1 MTTRK
6 CLSILPTIILGMIS
20 VILAFCPD
28 AYAIKDKGNQERW
41 SKPTTGD
48 APDREVPG
56 FLVNL
61 GPTGA
66 RAVLTER
73 TFIVRHIFKKSPAMG
88 RLREGDVIGGAFGRS
103 FSAHT
108 FGGSPHG
115 YEGPIMDLGL
125 AIEKAEG
132 TDGKLVLNVTRDSKT
147 IDVTIDLKPIGA
159 FSPTFPIH
167 CKKSELI
174 RAQALN
180 FLASHPDAQKGP
192 SHTRMAVTLAFLA
205 SDNARYQSIGKSMA
219 RRWSAQR
226 PNSETWTWNLS
237 HQLITLSEYY
247 LLSKDSSVLP
257 TIKFVVG
264 LIQKAQY
271 SGRIRKWKPDNH
283 KQDFATI
290 DAAQQLYDG
299 GFGHAPYVGIA
310 GKGGYGPMQY
320 TTILAVT
327 ARQLAAR
334 CGAPIDQDKLK
345 RSMDFIHRGTNRAGY
360 VAYGGEFT
368 LNNGPVD
375 PVRWKNST
383 RGDNYVGRV
392 GCAIVAHR
400 LTPEFPTS
408 TKYIG
413 LYGGFC
419 KRAFKSMPDGHGD
432 TNLGILW
439 GLMGAAASEDR
450 AVLRAVFDYHKAFF
464 NMARCHDGSFVVQPG
479 RDYADG
485 GYYRASRYHPTA
497 TMALGLG
504 LSYPR
509 LRIQGIEVSIPGIN
523 PKALKGKMNAAYK
536 AIVKKAYKK
545 ASYALARPKP
555 DDEAPARAMT
565 EYIDS
570 QWRREI
576 AGLEVIEESGDIL
589 SLKDAVVKLRH
600 MFTGIEGFDQNIKR
614 YVEGFLKDPWK
625 KEVSLSKA
633 YHSYLNLLKRYKSP
647 SALAKIEK
655 FAKANQD
662 SIYGKWASAVVNEFR
677 DSGTIPVSSSGRPF
691 GAPAQ
696 DASTSNDDDT

>member
-1 MTTRK
+1 MTARK
-6 CLSILPTIILGMIS
+6 CLPILPTILLTAMS
-20 VILAFCPD
+20 AILAFCPY
-28 AYAIKDKGNQERW
+28 AYAIKDKYNQERW

-73 TFIVRHIFKKSPAMG
+73 AFIVRYIFKNSPAMG
-88 RLREGDVIGGAFGRS
+88 QLKNGDVIGGAFGRP

-115 YEGPIMDLGL
+115 YEGPIMDMGL
-125 AIEKAEG
+125 AIEKAEAS
-132 TDGKLVLNVTRDSKT
+132 DGKLVLNVSRDSKT
-147 IDVTIDLKPIGA
+147 IDVTISLKPIGA
-159 FSPTFPIH
+159 FSPTFPIR
-167 CKKSELI
+167 CKKSELL
-174 RAQALN
+174 RDNALK
-180 FLASHPDAQKGP
+180 FLADHPDAQNGP
-192 SHTRMAVTLAFLA
+192 SHTRMTVALAFLA
-205 SDNARYQSIGKSMA
+205 SSEPRYQAIGKSMA
-219 RRWSAQR
+219 RRWSTQR

-257 TIKFVVG
+257 TIKYVVG
-264 LIQKAQY
+264 LIQDAQY
-271 SGRIRKWKPDNH
+271 SGRIRIWKPDNH
-283 KQDFATI
+283 EQDFAKI
-290 DAAQQLYDG
+290 EAAQQLYDG
-299 GFGHAPYVGIA
+299 GFGHSPYVGIA

-334 CGAPIDQDKLK
+334 CGAPIDPDKLK
-345 RSMDFIHRGTNRAGY
+345 RSMAFIHRGTNQAGY

-383 RGDNYVGRV
+383 SGDNYVGRV

-400 LTPEFPTS
+400 LSPEFS
-408 TKYIG
+408 DSREYLGKYRS
-413 LYGGFC
+413 FC

-439 GLMGAAASEDR
+439 GLMGAAASEDP

-504 LSYPR
+504 LSYPK
-509 LRIQGIEVSIPGIN
+509 LLIQGTEVSIPGIN
-523 PKALKGKMNAAYK
+523 PKALKGKMDAAYK
-536 AIVKKAYKK
+536 AIVKKAYKQ
-545 ASYALARPKP
+545 ASYALAKPRPE
-555 DDEAPARAMT
+555 DEEPARAMT
-565 EYIDS
+565 DYIDS
-570 QWRREI
+570 QWQQKL
-576 AGLEVIEESGDIL
+576 ADLEPIETSGDIL
-589 SLKDAVVKLRH
+589 SLNAEVIKLRN
-600 MFTGIEGFDQNIKR
+600 MFNGIEGFDQKITR

-625 KEVSLSKA
+625 TEVSLGKA
-633 YHSYLNLLKRYKSP
+633 YLSYLNLLKRYKSP
-647 SALAKIEK
+647 SALAKLEK
-655 FAKANQD
+655 FAQANPD
-662 SIYGKWASAVVNEFR
+662 SIYGKWASTVVKEFR
-677 DSGTIPVSSSGRPF
+677 DSGTIPVSSSGKPF
-691 GAPAQ
+691 DAPA
-696 DASTSNDDDT
+696 